1 MDSEE
6 KEQIEEW
13 REKAK
18 KELHDWYERRD
29 EQLGKTQ
36 TSNRYVFFLP
46 RFSSWYSGYFFYIFC
61 NNKLWL
67 YNTCMCQI
75 LGFYAELL
83 KTKSFWLEQ
92 YCDVTQKTCSE

>member
-36 TSNRYVFFLP
+36 TSNRYVFFFATVFFLVQWV
-46 RFSSWYSGYFFYIFC
+46 FLLYF
-61 NNKLWL
+61 L
-67 YNTCMCQI
+67 
-75 LGFYAELL
+75 
-83 KTKSFWLEQ
+83 
-92 YCDVTQKTCSE
+92 

>member
-36 TSNRYVFFLP
+36 TSNRYVFFFCHGFLLGTVGIS
-46 RFSSWYSGYFFYIFC
+46 FIFFVITSYGCIIHVC
-61 NNKLWL
+61 VK
-67 YNTCMCQI
+67 
-75 LGFYAELL
+75 
-83 KTKSFWLEQ
+83 FW
-92 YCDVTQKTCSE
+92 DFT

>member
-36 TSNRYVFFLP
+36 TSNRYVFFATVFFLVQWV
-46 RFSSWYSGYFFYIFC
+46 FLLYF
-61 NNKLWL
+61 L
-67 YNTCMCQI
+67 
-75 LGFYAELL
+75 
-83 KTKSFWLEQ
+83 
-92 YCDVTQKTCSE
+92 

>member
-46 RFSSWYSGYFFYIFC
+46 RFSSCLLIFC
-61 NNKLWL
+61 KNKLWL
-67 YNTCMCQI
+67 YDMCTI
-75 LGFYAELL
+75 LGFYIELL

-92 YCDVTQKTCSE
+92 YCDETQKACGQ

>member
-36 TSNRYVFFLP
+36 TSNRYVFLP
-46 RFSSWYSGYFFYIFC
+46 PFSSCLLIFC
-61 NNKLWL
+61 KNKLHVWL
-67 YNTCMCQI
+67 YDTCTI
-75 LGFYAELL
+75 VGF
-83 KTKSFWLEQ
+83 
-92 YCDVTQKTCSE
+92 

>member
-46 RFSSWYSGYFFYIFC
+46 RFFSCYSGYFFYIFC

-75 LGFYAELL
+75 LGFYVELL

-92 YCDVTQKTCSE
+92 DCDVTQKTCSE

>member
-36 TSNRYVFFLP
+36 TSNRYVFFFVAVFFLVQWV
-46 RFSSWYSGYFFYIFC
+46 FLLYF
-61 NNKLWL
+61 L
-67 YNTCMCQI
+67 
-75 LGFYAELL
+75 
-83 KTKSFWLEQ
+83 
-92 YCDVTQKTCSE
+92 

>member
-36 TSNRYVFFLP
+36 TSNRYDFFATVFFLVQCV
-46 RFSSWYSGYFFYIFC
+46 FLLIFV
-61 NNKLWL
+61 
-67 YNTCMCQI
+67 
-75 LGFYAELL
+75 
-83 KTKSFWLEQ
+83 KTSHG
-92 YCDVTQKTCSE
+92 CIIC

>member
-36 TSNRYVFFLP
+36 TSNRYVFFCHGFLLGTVGIS
-46 RFSSWYSGYFFYIFC
+46 FIFFVIQA
-61 NNKLWL
+61 
-67 YNTCMCQI
+67 M
-75 LGFYAELL
+75 A
-83 KTKSFWLEQ
+83 
-92 YCDVTQKTCSE
+92 V

>member
-36 TSNRYVFFLP
+36 TSNRYVFF
-46 RFSSWYSGYFFYIFC
+46 C
-61 NNKLWL
+61 H
-67 YNTCMCQI
+67 
-75 LGFYAELL
+75 GFLL
-83 KTKSFWLEQ
+83 VS
-92 YCDVTQKTCSE
+92 

>member
-36 TSNRYVFFLP
+36 TSNRYVFFATV
-46 RFSSWYSGYFFYIFC
+46 FFLSLNF
-61 NNKLWL
+61 L
-67 YNTCMCQI
+67 
-75 LGFYAELL
+75 
-83 KTKSFWLEQ
+83 
-92 YCDVTQKTCSE
+92 